1 MYLFFSGIHTCF
13 VCKKRSE
20 DVRRCMIPVC
30 GKFYHGECIANFA
43 PTAPVNRGFRCSI
56 HVCLTCFIANPNSSS
71 ISKGEPQVPSDHSLY
86 LLVLDCAS
94 SMPRLFSCLSVG
106 RLVRCVRCPVAYH
119 ATDLCMA
126 AGCVVLSNNSI
137 ICPNHFTPRRGVKNH
152 EHVNV
157 SWCFVCT
164 EGTALENK
172 RLKCSVEILQNS
184 GNLNVAPTN
193 QWRANLYMHALAAV
207 KNTSVL
213 HLSSRGQS
221 AVL

>member
-1 MYLFFSGIHTCF
+1 MCKDQGVVGEQWLESVHTCF

-30 GKFYHGECIANFA
+30 GKFYHGECIANYA

-56 HVCLTCFIANPNSSS
+56 HVCLTCFIASPNSSS
-71 ISKGEPQVPSDHSLY
+71 ISK
-86 LLVLDCAS
+86 
-94 SMPRLFSCLSVG
+94 G

-164 EGTALENK
+164 EGKTPHSTNTL
-172 RLKCSVEILQNS
+172 RIFIFFEIQ
-184 GNLNVAPTN
+184 
-193 QWRANLYMHALAAV
+193 
-207 KNTSVL
+207 
-213 HLSSRGQS
+213 
-221 AVL
+221 

>member
-1 MYLFFSGIHTCF
+1 MIHTSFLSGIHTCF

-71 ISKGEPQVPSDHSLY
+71 ISKGKLDGSRIIYCSYLCGFVHLPCSDI
-86 LLVLDCAS
+86 CPA
-94 SMPRLFSCLSVG
+94 G

-164 EGTALENK
+164 EGTALGTFQ
-172 RLKCSVEILQNS
+172 V
-184 GNLNVAPTN
+184 
-193 QWRANLYMHALAAV
+193 
-207 KNTSVL
+207 TS
-213 HLSSRGQS
+213 
-221 AVL
+221 A

>member
-1 MYLFFSGIHTCF
+1 MSVYTVYVFFFFSGIHTCF

-164 EGTALENK
+164 EGTALGTCGVTSA
-172 RLKCSVEILQNS
+172 RPGFILC
-184 GNLNVAPTN
+184 
-193 QWRANLYMHALAAV
+193 
-207 KNTSVL
+207 
-213 HLSSRGQS
+213 
-221 AVL
+221 

>member
-1 MYLFFSGIHTCF
+1 
-13 VCKKRSE
+13 
-20 DVRRCMIPVC
+20 MIPVC

-56 HVCLTCFIANPNSSS
+56 HVCLTCFITNPNSSS
-71 ISKGEPQVPSDHSLY
+71 ISKGKPEDTQMESPVCLCTFHALT
-86 LLVLDCAS
+86 VHV
-94 SMPRLFSCLSVG
+94 FSCVLSVG

-164 EGTALENK
+164 EGTALGVISAWPAKPDLFNPQG
-172 RLKCSVEILQNS
+172 VELNS
-184 GNLNVAPTN
+184 
-193 QWRANLYMHALAAV
+193 
-207 KNTSVL
+207 
-213 HLSSRGQS
+213 
-221 AVL
+221 